1 MSSHESSAQ
10 HFTVRVSAEGLA
22 SVFAATK
29 AEAERRARDGD
40 FDRVRMPRPVALIST
55 LRKVE

>member
-1 MSSHESSAQ
+1 MAHESNAQ
-10 HFTVRVSAEGLA
+10 HFTVRITAEGLA
-22 SVFAATK
+22 SVFATTK
-29 AEAERRARDGD
+29 AEAERRAREGD